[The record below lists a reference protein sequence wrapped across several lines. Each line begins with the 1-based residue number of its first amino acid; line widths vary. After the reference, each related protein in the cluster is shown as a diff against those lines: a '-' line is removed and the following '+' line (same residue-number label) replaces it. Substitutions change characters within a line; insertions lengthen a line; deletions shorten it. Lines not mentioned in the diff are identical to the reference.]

1 MSLLCMDAML
11 WLLVAAFTAVATGQ
25 NVSATTTSVYNT
37 TATRSGVTA
46 TGFDE
51 SSGVP
56 EPSTSFQVTTKQPAE
71 PTERKPA
78 ALISPTP
85 TAGVIT
91 TSQPEITREPQ
102 GLAFAETFVLPKVE
116 GLVGGDLRSS
126 MISAT
131 APFEDRTATPASK
144 IVVTADA
151 FVDSTTLAVHTSGAS
166 TSRVESSSTADVA
179 PTVTETSNPGSE
191 TDDLSFVS
199 SLFPE
204 LDTFDHDAAT
214 TPDGVQLLASTP
226 SVDAPVMQPPSGYN
240 MSKER
245 YCIAARFCY
254 KELNERCVMRH
265 MKSVCGCGRAFFRNP
280 ETLVCERKL
289 PLLVSLELPEHSYVQ
304 EVADKKSQEFKAYE
318 SAAHHLMWGLV
329 RYSPLLSKAVIDIEV
344 TGFRPGL
351 LVRCRLVVT
360 SSLVHKLSANVS
372 GALHREFRAA
382 IEDYKSTES
391 FLRTRNMKT
400 VAADVAVNPCDD
412 RDSNYCS
419 PYAICMYRK
428 QDYGMSCR
436 CLPGFEDVSPDTGH
450 HPGELCFSICEPG
463 HCHNNG
469 TCKSVGFGVECECR
483 DWYVGNK
490 CQFQMKRII
499 IIVVVV
505 AAVLLTAVGVAFHK
519 YWRKGR
525 LQHCS
530 NQVCRMLIVE
540 PAKRGSSKWPL
551 DLKLAE
557 NAVLPPTTGVPRS
570 PACASPNSVKSH
582 RSAFGRCLEENL
594 CHVTVSVTS
603 K

>member
-1 MSLLCMDAML
+1 MSLRSLNAVL
-11 WLLVAAFTAVATGQ
+11 WLLAAAFAALSTGQ
-25 NVSATTTSVYNT
+25 NVSTMVPPVYNAT
-37 TATRSGVTA
+37 DSESGATATS
-46 TGFDE
+46 FNL

-56 EPSTSFQVTTKQPAE
+56 EPSTSFQVMTELPVEATELVRAAQTT
-71 PTERKPA
+71 
-78 ALISPTP
+78 PTP
-85 TAGVIT
+85 TVMLVT
-91 TSQPEITREPQ
+91 TSQPEVTGEPQ
-102 GLAFAETFVLPKVE
+102 RPSFAETFVLPEVD
-116 GLVGGDLRSS
+116 GLVGGELRSS
-126 MISAT
+126 MKSAT
-131 APFEDRTATPASK
+131 TPFEDRTVTPDSETG
-144 IVVTADA
+144 VTADT
-151 FVDSTTLAVHTSGAS
+151 FIDSTTLGARASDAS
-166 TSRVESSSTADVA
+166 TILLEKSPAEAASTVA
-179 PTVTETSNPGSE
+179 VTSNPDSE
-191 TDDLSFVS
+191 RGDFSFFA

-204 LDTFDHDAAT
+204 LDLFDPNFAT
-214 TPDGVQLLASTP
+214 TPDGVQLPASTP
-226 SVDAPVMQPPSGYN
+226 SGDSPTVQPPSGYN

-304 EVADKKSQEFKAYE
+304 EVADKKSLEFKAYE
-318 SAAHHLMWGLV
+318 SAAQHLMWGLV
-329 RYSPLLSKAVIDIEV
+329 RISPLLAKAVIDIEV

-351 LVRCRLVVT
+351 LVRSRLVVA
-360 SSLVHKLSANVS
+360 SSFVHKLSADVS
-372 GALHREFRAA
+372 GALHREFRMA
-382 IEDYKSTES
+382 IDDYKSTES
-391 FLRTRNMKT
+391 FLRTRNMRT

-419 PYAICMYRK
+419 PYAICTYRK

-436 CLPGFEDVSPDTGH
+436 CLPGFQDVSPDTGH

-469 TCKSVGFGVECECR
+469 TCTSTGFGVECECR

-540 PAKRGSSKWPL
+540 PAKRSSSKRPL
-551 DLKLAE
+551 DPKLAE
-557 NAVLPPTTGVPRS
+557 NAVLPHSPGIPRS
-570 PACASPNSVKSH
+570 PACVSPNSVRSV
-582 RSAFGRCLEENL
+582 RSAFSGCLEENL
-594 CHVTVSVTS
+594 SHVTISVVS